1 MLRALRDGGVH
12 VCTGA
17 PRKGAAVGHHL
28 LFSIVKSV
36 LNLQKSLFSPPNL
49 LFVMLWYGVGTLCF
63 FFWQLT
69 LPVKLIIKGTSEPNC
84 WPQLPLPLTHLLD
97 CVHLAPDQKCYS
109 PAETLQHLF
118 ITYGADKC
126 LQFSSYRC
134 TNEHLL
140 VFLASSRTWAGGRL
154 GTEFLCVPE

>member
-1 MLRALRDGGVH
+1 MYGCSTKRGSCRTPSTIFHCQICIKPPKIIILTPKLAICYALVWGRY
-12 VCTGA
+12 
-17 PRKGAAVGHHL
+17 P
-28 LFSIVKSV
+28 LF
-36 LNLQKSLFSPPNL
+36 
-49 LFVMLWYGVGTLCF
+49 F